1 MPVGDRGNSRR
12 VAVPASKEKDL
23 GVAGA
28 MRRER
33 RALNEAEPQDDR
45 VAIRPARDAAAPGEA
60 AEEARRTK
68 TGASG
73 MGGSRI
79 RTGDA
84 RHSTSATIADRRF
97 RAAIVVLRSLWR
109 DPRPDRSQAIST
121 SLIVAAF
128 LGFLLVV
135 FLIVHSGAA
144 EVGSAMLVLGWWL
157 APITLLHLIPLY
169 FDATSWRELFP
180 AANRPSVPS
189 FLWMRWIRESVSTLL
204 PVAGVGGDVVGARL
218 AHQRGVSGAQAT
230 ATMVVDITVG
240 SATQLVFVLVGV
252 GLLTAGRTHDAAA
265 TAWGLTIGVAIFAVA
280 IAIFVRL
287 QHNSMFAVL
296 IGWAHRL
303 APKSWMSGF
312 TGRAEA
318 IDGAVV
324 ATYRRRSALS
334 YSSLLR
340 LIGWVS
346 GVSEIWLTMWAL
358 GHPLTVTNAFILESL
373 SAGVRGAAFM
383 VPGALGAQEGGLV
396 LFGALLGVPADLAL
410 AISLTK
416 RVRELAIGLPG
427 LAAWQWVEGR
437 RFLARQTDQ
446 ASSTS

>member
-1 MPVGDRGNSRR
+1 
-12 VAVPASKEKDL
+12 
-23 GVAGA
+23 
-28 MRRER
+28 
-33 RALNEAEPQDDR
+33 
-45 VAIRPARDAAAPGEA
+45 
-60 AEEARRTK
+60 
-68 TGASG
+68 
-73 MGGSRI
+73 
-79 RTGDA
+79 
-84 RHSTSATIADRRF
+84 
-97 RAAIVVLRSLWR
+97 
-109 DPRPDRSQAIST
+109 
-121 SLIVAAF
+121 
-128 LGFLLVV
+128 
-135 FLIVHSGAA
+135 
-144 EVGSAMLVLGWWL
+144 MLVLGWWL
-157 APITLLHLIPLY
+157 APITLLHLVPLY
-169 FDATSWRELFP
+169 FDATSWRQLFP
-180 AANRPSVPS
+180 PSNRMSIPS

-240 SATQLVFVLVGV
+240 SATQMVFVIAGV
-252 GLLTAGRTHDAAA
+252 ALLATRGAHASAS
-265 TAWGLTIGVAIFAVA
+265 TAWGLLIGVAAFTVG
-280 IAIFVRL
+280 IAIFIRI
-287 QHNSMFAVL
+287 QHNSMFGVL
-296 IGWAHRL
+296 VGWAHRL

-324 ATYRRRSALS
+324 ATYRRRLDLS

-358 GHPLTVTNAFILESL
+358 GKPLTVTDAFILESL

-396 LFGALLGVPADLAL
+396 LFGALVGVPADLAL

-446 ASSTS
+446 ASSTP